1 MQKRRVLYTAL
12 AFVCGFALAMV
23 AAKYYFER
31 ERAAE
36 TPVVRTLS
44 ADDIAPVLAA
54 ADAGDFAQLA
64 ALGRELFT
72 PGTKIPDSAVL
83 FDEYAV
89 ASFAPHQVY
98 ALMTQLGGEA
108 SRRVL
113 LTMNEDDSVES
124 FMAEETEIAG
134 E

>member
-1 MQKRRVLYTAL
+1 MQKRRLLYTAL
-12 AFVCGFALAMV
+12 AFVCGFALAML

-31 ERAAE
+31 NAVQEA
-36 TPVVRTLS
+36 PVYRTLS
-44 ADDIAPVLAA
+44 KDDVAPVLAA
-54 ADAGDFAQLA
+54 ADAGDYAQLA
-64 ALGRELFT
+64 ALGQELFT

-83 FDEYAV
+83 FDDYAV

-98 ALMTQLGGEA
+98 ALLTELGGET